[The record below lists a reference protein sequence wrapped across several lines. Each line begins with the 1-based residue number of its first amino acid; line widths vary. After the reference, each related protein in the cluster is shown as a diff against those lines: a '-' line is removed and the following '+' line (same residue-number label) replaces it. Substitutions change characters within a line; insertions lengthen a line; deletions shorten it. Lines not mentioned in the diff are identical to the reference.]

1 MLDSSYLVDLSRVLE
16 EMQVPEA
23 GLTKPNLRGDLFSFF
38 FITLETGDG
47 MLLRGGDSSD
57 TMH

>member
-1 MLDSSYLVDLSRVLE
+1 MLD